1 MSRLLASLILAFSL
15 NSLLSAQIRPLEI
28 ESVETVRKGYIRAE
42 VGVEF
47 LQGTVF
53 RLSGLEGDLT
63 RLGVAKLRMGL
74 GEIVELQLAGVAQ
87 NFLSID
93 RRFPAPNSDNLSFD
107 GNSTRD
113 FGDLVVATK
122 VRLRP
127 ERNGWP
133 ALGTRFAIQLPNAS
147 NKNGLGNDEM
157 SFLNSLLVEKSLGDA
172 KLVGNFG
179 LLVLGDPVVAGSQDD
194 LFAYGIGLLVPV
206 HPQIHL
212 AGELFGRAGPGGIGT
227 EESAV
232 IRAGVQIAGAGLRW
246 DAGALIGLRG
256 TDPDSGFIFGVS
268 KEFRNP
274 FFVF

>member
-1 MSRLLASLILAFSL
+1 MFRILASLTLALSFHSL
-15 NSLLSAQIRPLEI
+15 ASGQVRPLEI
-28 ESVETVRKGYIRAE
+28 EPVETVRKGYIRAE

-74 GEIVELQLAGVAQ
+74 GEIVEVQMAGVAH

-122 VRLRP
+122 VRLLP
-127 ERNGWP
+127 ERHGWP
-133 ALGTRFAIQLPNAS
+133 ALGARFATQLPNAS
-147 NKNGLGNDEM
+147 NKKGIGTDEM

-172 KLVGNFG
+172 RLVGNFG
-179 LLVLGDPVVAGSQDD
+179 LLILGDPVEGGAQDD
-194 LFAYGIGLLVPV
+194 LFAYGLGLFVPV

-232 IRAGVQIAGAGLRW
+232 VRVGVQIEGAGMRW
-246 DAGALIGLRG
+246 DAGALIGLRS
-256 TDPDSGFIFGVS
+256 TDPNSGFSFGVS

-274 FFVF
+274 FFAF

>member
-1 MSRLLASLILAFSL
+1 MFRILASLILALSFHSL
-15 NSLLSAQIRPLEI
+15 ASGQVRPLEI
-28 ESVETVRKGYIRAE
+28 EPVETVRKGYIRAE

-74 GEIVELQLAGVAQ
+74 GEIVEVQMAGVAH

-122 VRLRP
+122 VRLLP

-133 ALGTRFAIQLPNAS
+133 ALGTRFATQLPNAS
-147 NKNGLGNDEM
+147 NKKGIGTDEM

-172 KLVGNFG
+172 RLVGNFG
-179 LLVLGDPVVAGSQDD
+179 LLILGDPVEGGAQDD
-194 LFAYGIGLLVPV
+194 LFAYGLGLFVPV

-232 IRAGVQIAGAGLRW
+232 VRVGVQIEGAGMRW
-246 DAGALIGLRG
+246 DAGALIGLRS
-256 TDPDSGFIFGVS
+256 TDPNSGFSFGVS

-274 FFVF
+274 FFAF

>member
-1 MSRLLASLILAFSL
+1 MFRILASLTLALSFHSL
-15 NSLLSAQIRPLEI
+15 ASGQVRPLEI
-28 ESVETVRKGYIRAE
+28 EPVETVRKGYIRAE

-74 GEIVELQLAGVAQ
+74 GEIVEVQMAGVAH

-122 VRLRP
+122 VRLLP

-133 ALGTRFAIQLPNAS
+133 ALGARFATQLPNAS
-147 NKNGLGNDEM
+147 NKKGIGTDEM

-172 KLVGNFG
+172 RLVGNFG
-179 LLVLGDPVVAGSQDD
+179 LLILGDPVEGGAQDD
-194 LFAYGIGLLVPV
+194 LFAYGLGLFVPV

-232 IRAGVQIAGAGLRW
+232 VRVGVQIEGAGMRW
-246 DAGALIGLRG
+246 DAGALIGLRS
-256 TDPDSGFIFGVS
+256 TDPNSGFSFGVS

-274 FFVF
+274 FFAF